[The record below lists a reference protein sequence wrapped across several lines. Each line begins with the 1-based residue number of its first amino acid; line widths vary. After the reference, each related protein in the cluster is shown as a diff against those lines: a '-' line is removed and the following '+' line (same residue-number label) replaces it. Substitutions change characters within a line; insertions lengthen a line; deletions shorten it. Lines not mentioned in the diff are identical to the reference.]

1 MIVVFA
7 LKAERDLEAIG
18 DWIAKDNPLR
28 AVSFVQEV
36 KQACDR
42 VLSAPHGYPLVQ
54 RYKHLE
60 IRRRSY
66 GDYLVFYRVS
76 AKWIEIL
83 RILHGARDYETILAQ
98 DFE

>member
-1 MIVVFA
+1 
-7 LKAERDLEAIG
+7 
-18 DWIAKDNPLR
+18 
-28 AVSFVQEV
+28 V

-42 VLSAPHGYPLVQ
+42 VSSAPLGYPLVE

-66 GDYLVFYRVS
+66 GDYLIFYR
-76 AKWIEIL
+76 ANRERIEIL
-83 RILHGARDYETILAQ
+83 RILHGARDYEIILTQ